1 MLETS
6 SELSILVQRESAMR
20 NSATARKAA
29 ITATVGFA
37 GLAVFQLLLAAGA
50 PFGEA
55 AWGGTTEGQLSTGLR
70 VGSAISIVVYAVAAA
85 VILRRTGFR
94 VRGQSRAVARTG
106 SWVLVVLLTL
116 GTLANFLSQSPW
128 ERFLLGPVTLVLAGL
143 CLVVAHSA
151 AEAVDSASEGHG
163 RLRATH

>member
-1 MLETS
+1 M
-6 SELSILVQRESAMR
+6 SAMR
-20 NSATARKAA
+20 NGAIARKAA
-29 ITATVGFA
+29 IAATVGFA

-70 VGSAISIVVYAVAAA
+70 VGSAMSLVVYAVAAA
-85 VILRRTGFR
+85 LILRRTGFR
-94 VRGQSRAVARTG
+94 VPWVPYAVARIG
-106 SWVLVVLLTL
+106 SWVLVALLTL
-116 GTLANFLSQSPW
+116 GALANFLSQSPW

-143 CLVVAHSA
+143 CLVCARSA
-151 AEAVDSASEGHG
+151 DDAVGSASETAG